1 MSDGAQRKMSDV
13 PGIYV
18 IVHVCGK
25 AFAYTQWRIQGG
37 YGGCKCTPLWRLAM
51 YFCVH
56 NCTSPLNDYAAVAC
70 SSNQAQLHTHV
81 SVPY

>member
-37 YGGCKCTPLWRLAM
+37 MGGANAPP
-51 YFCVH
+51 FGG
-56 NCTSPLNDYAAVAC
+56 
-70 SSNQAQLHTHV
+70 
-81 SVPY
+81 